1 MSAPL
6 ELGPNRNI
14 AAFLSARAQTRPEL
28 RCVVYPHAPDRLGR
42 TSLTYGEMDRQSDIL
57 AAGLQAHGVTR
68 GMRTVLFVTPSL
80 AFFELVFALFKL
92 GAVPVMI
99 DPGMGLAN
107 LAQCLREADPQAFIG
122 TTKAH
127 LARLLLCWPAVP
139 RLVTVGAKLGWGGI
153 SFERLRALGEGQSF
167 QPPLLSDEDPAAIL
181 FTSGSTG
188 VPKGAEYSH
197 GIFQA
202 QIRALR
208 KLYGIEEGEVDLA
221 TFPLFALFAP
231 ALGMTAVIPRMDFT
245 RPAQVDPDHIL
256 QLVQREGVTNMF
268 GSPALLNRVGRH
280 GVAIGAKLPGL
291 RRVTSAGAP
300 VAPAILARFS
310 QLLSPGVQIH
320 TPYGATESLPV
331 ASIASGEILA
341 ETGPAIARGA
351 GVCVGRPVEEILVR
365 VIAIDDGPIASY
377 TPALDL
383 PAGQVGELAV
393 RGPMVTRAYFRR
405 EQATALAKMRDAAD
419 GAIWHRMGD
428 LGYLDAEG
436 RLWFCGRKAHRV
448 VTAAGTLFSVAV
460 EGVFNAHPAVFRSAL
475 VGLPGAAGARPVVCI
490 ELEAEHQRLDRK
502 RLVAELVALGAACE
516 ATRGLREFAF
526 PGAFPVDIRHN
537 AKIFREK
544 LADWVA
550 NHRRQILVGS

>member
-1 MSAPL
+1 MTVPL
-6 ELGPNRNI
+6 EPGANRNI
-14 AAFLSARAQTRPEL
+14 AAFLSERARSRPEL
-28 RCVVYPHAPDRLGR
+28 RCVVYPHAPDSLGR
-42 TSLTYGEMDRQSDIL
+42 TSLTYAEMDRESDVL
-57 AAGLQAHGVTR
+57 AAGLVAHGITR
-68 GMRTVLFVTPSL
+68 GTRTVLFVAPSL

-99 DPGMGLAN
+99 DPGMGLGN
-107 LAQCLREADPQAFIG
+107 LAQCLREAEPQAFIG
-122 TTKAH
+122 STKAH
-127 LARLLLCWPAVP
+127 LARLILRWPKVS
-139 RLVTVGAKLGWGGI
+139 RLVTVGPKFWGGI
-153 SFERLRALGEGQSF
+153 SLERLRALGRGATFEAPVLG
-167 QPPLLSDEDPAAIL
+167 DEDPAAIL

-208 KLYGIEEGEVDLA
+208 ALYAIEEGEVDLA

-256 QLVQREGVTNMF
+256 QLVQRESVTNMF

-280 GVAIGAKLPGL
+280 GVKIGARLPSL

-300 VAPAILARFS
+300 VAPAILARFC
-310 QLLSPGVQIH
+310 QLLEPGVRIH

-331 ASIASGEILA
+331 ASIASDEILA
-341 ETGPAIARGA
+341 ETAAATARGA
-351 GVCVGRPVEEILVR
+351 GVCVGRPVEEIQVR
-365 VIAIDDGPIASY
+365 VIGIDDGPLASY
-377 TPALDL
+377 SPALDL
-383 PAGQVGELAV
+383 PTGQIGEIAV

-405 EQATALAKMRDAAD
+405 PQATALAKMHDLAD

-428 LGYLDAEG
+428 LGYFDERG

-448 VTAAGTLFSVAV
+448 VTATGSLFSVSC

-475 VGLPGAAGARPVVCI
+475 VGLPSADGLARPIVCI
-490 ELEAEHQRLDRK
+490 ELEADQRRIDRAG
-502 RLVAELVALGAACE
+502 LVSELVALGAAY
-516 ATRGLREFAF
+516 APTRDLRAFAF
-526 PGAFPVDIRHN
+526 PPSFPVDIRHN

-544 LADWVA
+544 LAVWVE
-550 NHRRQILVGS
+550 NHQESVILLP